1 MEMTPPRPDA
11 EVERLWKATLEKVK
25 VRLVLPGVWRAM
37 EAARPLVVDGNTL
50 VIGFSASHAHEGGLL
65 QDSKTTN
72 IIERALEEEA
82 GRNLRLRMIEGET
95 LEDWQACK
103 RRDEQALALQ
113 KAAQERRQ
121 REASVEQGWDAITER
136 LTRRYA
142 EMPLRQLPQMQALYL
157 QEAVEALADAARRL
171 LGENAS
177 EVDHRSFARVIDR
190 VADRAQVP
198 AAMVAYLVRQKSGE

>member
-1 MEMTPPRPDA
+1 MATPNPQID
-11 EVERLWKATLEKVK
+11 VQRLWRAALEKVK

-37 EAARPLVVDGNTL
+37 EAARPLVVEGDTL
-50 VIGFSASHAHEGGLL
+50 VLGFPASQTHEGGLL
-65 QDSKTTN
+65 TDSRNSN

-82 GRNLRLRMIEGET
+82 GRPLRLRIIEGET
-95 LEDWQACK
+95 VQDWLTAK
-103 RRDEQALALQ
+103 RRDEEGAALL

-121 REASVEQGWDAITER
+121 REAAAGQGWDAISER

-157 QEAVEALADAARRL
+157 EEAVGVLAEAVGRL
-171 LGENAS
+171 LSSNAAES
-177 EVDHRSFARVIDR
+177 DHRSFARVLDK

-198 AAMVAYLVRQKSGE
+198 APLIAWMVRQKAGG

>member
-1 MEMTPPRPDA
+1 MTPPRPDA

-37 EAARPLVVDGNTL
+37 EAARPLAIDGSTL
-50 VIGFSASHAHEGGLL
+50 VIGFSASRAHEGGLL
-65 QDSKTTN
+65 QDSKTNN

-82 GRNLRLRMIEGET
+82 GRNLRLRIIEGET
-95 LEDWQACK
+95 LEDWQAYK
-103 RRDEQALALQ
+103 QRDEQALALQ
-113 KAAQERRQ
+113 KAAQVRRQ

-157 QEAVEALADAARRL
+157 EESVAALAEVARRL
-171 LGENAS
+171 LGDNAS

-198 AAMVAYLVRQKSGE
+198 AAMVAYLVRQKTGE